1 MSKLNFLIDGTDNR
15 AKAGRIE
22 INNKVIHTPVFMPVA
37 TRGAIKGIDNNMLK
51 QINHDILLSN
61 TYHLYLRPGIEII
74 KKSGG
79 LHNFMNWDNLILTDS
94 GGFQGWSLKGKQY
107 DDGIEFKSVYDG
119 HKFLLTPEL
128 SISIQNEIGSDI
140 AMVLDSLIDYDS
152 SPTELENAINKTTEW
167 SEIAKKV
174 HNNNQQALFGIIQG
188 GLNNDLRIKSI
199 QQIMDIGFDG
209 YAIGG
214 LSVGETRLDRIK
226 IVDLCTSNLDLDK
239 PIYVMGLGDVAGMI
253 ELIELGVDMFDCV
266 WPTRLARHGK
276 VISGIGYINIKNNRY
291 KSDNEALV
299 KNCDCLT
306 CLSYSRAYINHL
318 IRTEEVTA
326 WPYLIY
332 HNLYETKKII
342 NEAREA
348 ILTKDF
354 DNFKRTLKS
363 GYEDITTEG

>member
-1 MSKLNFLIDGTDNR
+1 
-15 AKAGRIE
+15 
-22 INNKVIHTPVFMPVA
+22 
-37 TRGAIKGIDNNMLK
+37 
-51 QINHDILLSN
+51 
-61 TYHLYLRPGIEII
+61 
-74 KKSGG
+74 
-79 LHNFMNWDNLILTDS
+79 
-94 GGFQGWSLKGKQY
+94 
-107 DDGIEFKSVYDG
+107 
-119 HKFLLTPEL
+119 
-128 SISIQNEIGSDI
+128 
-140 AMVLDSLIDYDS
+140 
-152 SPTELENAINKTTEW
+152 
-167 SEIAKKV
+167 
-174 HNNNQQALFGIIQG
+174 
-188 GLNNDLRIKSI
+188 
-199 QQIMDIGFDG
+199 MDIGFDG